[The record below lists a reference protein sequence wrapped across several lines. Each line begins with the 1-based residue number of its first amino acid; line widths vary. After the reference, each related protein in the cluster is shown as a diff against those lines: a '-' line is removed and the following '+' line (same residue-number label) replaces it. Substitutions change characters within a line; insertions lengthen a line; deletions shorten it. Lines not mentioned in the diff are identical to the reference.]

1 MKKNQPTENNKAEYS
16 PILYH
21 VSPINNAKSI
31 EENGLILQPNH
42 SYISLSK
49 NKYSWFDPKTTNH
62 NKMCLFEVNV
72 DNIEHEMYTFL
83 PELDEIIVFGNI
95 SKDRIKR
102 LI

>member
-1 MKKNQPTENNKAEYS
+1 MKKNQSLSLEIEYS

-49 NKYSWFDPKTTNH
+49 NKYSWFDPSTTTNS

-72 DNIEHEMYTFL
+72 DNIEHEMHTFL
-83 PELDEIIVFGNI
+83 PDLDEIIVFGNI